1 MELEKMICR
10 TPEEFRQ
17 ACVKYASAH
26 PVVRGRTL
34 YAYGEAVAEL
44 VTGRG
49 GARSGAG
56 RKPSGDTPK
65 VPYTIKIKP
74 ETRRRIDELK
84 VEGFSLGRSV
94 DEMMEKM

>member
-17 ACVKYASAH
+17 ACVKYASAR

-56 RKPSGDTPK
+56 RKPSG
-65 VPYTIKIKP
+65 
-74 ETRRRIDELK
+74 L
-84 VEGFSLGRSV
+84 SLIHI
-94 DEMMEKM
+94 